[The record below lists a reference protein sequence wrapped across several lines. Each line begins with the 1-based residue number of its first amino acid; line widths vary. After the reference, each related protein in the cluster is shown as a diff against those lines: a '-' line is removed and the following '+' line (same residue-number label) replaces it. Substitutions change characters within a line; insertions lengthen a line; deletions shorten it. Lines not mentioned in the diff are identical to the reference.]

1 MATPPPPALP
11 EVARRR
17 GILRGN
23 PLGSS
28 SSASVGVEDP
38 DFTYG
43 YYIDGMVTHI
53 GQYWTRPN
61 IAQRLEEAQVYY
73 RILPDGRITDLRLI
87 QSSGST
93 TFDEAAMR
101 AIQAAVPLP
110 PLPRGYKKDYLGIT
124 LVVQ

>member
-11 EVARRR
+11 EVVRRR